1 MYVSEHTHTLRTYQW
16 VVEGVGLSPSKKEQS
31 ATTTRTLLAVAVEM
45 FADRGYGA
53 VGLDDVAQ
61 RSGLTRGAV
70 YHHFGSKAGL
80 FDAVVDQVQREVAER
95 VSHAAARAGNLWD
108 ALVEGCHEFVRAGS
122 DRRIHRI
129 MLIDAPA
136 VLGWQ
141 RWRELDAANSGRL
154 LQEVLDELQAEGTIA
169 PGLAAPAAHLLSG
182 AMNEAV
188 LWVAQSETPDPDR
201 DSALATLDRL
211 LGSLR
216 QR

>member
-16 VVEGVGLSPSKKEQS
+16 VIEGVGLSPSKKEQT
-31 ATTTRTLLAVAVEM
+31 ATTTRALLAVAVEM
-45 FADRGYGA
+45 FADRGFGA
-53 VGLDDVAQ
+53 VGLDDVAGQ
-61 RSGLTRGAV
+61 SGLTRGAV

-95 VSHAAARAGNLWD
+95 VSDAAAGAGNLWD

-122 DRRIHRI
+122 DPRIHRI

-154 LQEVLDELQAEGTIA
+154 LQEVLDELQTEGTIG

-188 LWVAQSETPDPDR
+188 LWVAQSETPDRDR

-216 QR
+216 QG

>member
-1 MYVSEHTHTLRTYQW
+1 M
-16 VVEGVGLSPSKKEQS
+16 SPSKKEQT
-31 ATTTRTLLAVAVEM
+31 ATTTRALLAVAVEM

-53 VGLDDVAQ
+53 VGLDDVARQ
-61 RSGLTRGAV
+61 SGLTRGAV

-80 FDAVVDQVQREVAER
+80 FDAVVEQVQREVAER
-95 VSHAAARAGNLWD
+95 VGHAAAAAGNLWD
-108 ALVEGCHEFVRAGS
+108 ALVVGCHEFVRAGS
-122 DRRIHRI
+122 DRRVHRI

-169 PGLAAPAAHLLSG
+169 PGLAEPAAHLLSG

-188 LWVAQSETPDPDR
+188 LWVAQSEVPGRDR
-201 DSALATLDRL
+201 ESALATLDHL